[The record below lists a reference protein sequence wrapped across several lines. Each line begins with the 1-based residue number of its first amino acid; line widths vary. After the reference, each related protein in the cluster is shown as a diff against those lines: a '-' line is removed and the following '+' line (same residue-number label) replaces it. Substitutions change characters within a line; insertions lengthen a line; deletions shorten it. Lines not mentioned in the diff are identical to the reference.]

1 MSTMRRDGLARRAA
15 LPISVCERT
24 IAVPRRYEEIYP
36 SLPLLNSDEKEHA
49 SAAALM
55 SVRYFQAEPDI
66 MPEEVFSEH
75 HVLLNLQSNPHRV
88 QNRRDGEMRDF
99 TIHKNDIIVTPA
111 GMRSGWRWFAKSDV
125 IIVTLDPAKVAHFAQ
140 TELGIL
146 LDTQQLKD
154 LPQFSDADLCA
165 AGVMLRDAL
174 AGDDISSGVMFEAM
188 SRVLLVKLL
197 QRYGRRRPEDVALS
211 ARFTSAHYA
220 RVLAFV
226 RAHMEETITV
236 DALAR
241 EAGMSPSHFAR
252 VFKETMGS
260 TPMQYVQAYRIEQA
274 REMLRDATRSIA
286 EIAAA
291 CGFADQAHFSR
302 SFKQISGETPRAFRA
317 TRTA

>member
-1 MSTMRRDGLARRAA
+1 M
-15 LPISVCERT
+15 
-24 IAVPRRYEEIYP
+24 PRRYEEIYP
-36 SLPLLNSDEKEHA
+36 SLPLLNSDEKEHP

-55 SVRYFQAEPDI
+55 SVRYFQAEPDT

-75 HVLLNLQSNPHRV
+75 HVLLNLQENPHRV

-99 TIHKNDIIVTPA
+99 TLYKNDIIVTPA

-125 IIVTLDPAKVAHFAQ
+125 IIVTLDPEKVAHFAQ
-140 TELGIL
+140 TELGLL
-146 LDTQQLKD
+146 LDNQQLKD

-197 QRYGRRRPEDVALS
+197 QRYGKRRPEDVALS

-220 RVLAFV
+220 RVLAYI
-226 RAHMEETITV
+226 RKHLDQTISV
-236 DALAR
+236 DALAS

-252 VFKETMGS
+252 LFKETMGS
-260 TPMQYVQAYRIEQA
+260 TPMQYVLAYRVEQA
-274 REMLRDATRSIA
+274 RKMIAEPKRPLA
-286 EIAAA
+286 EIASA

-302 SFKQISGETPRAFRA
+302 SFKQVSGQTPRAFRA
-317 TRTA
+317 ALNT